1 MDRLINYRG
10 AQLKVEFTT
19 SDPDYNFCCWIT
31 TIVSGRISGVTTDMD
46 INKNFYFMVDPE
58 DPRYCMFGVDTYTDI
73 KRYTRWMHI
82 YSIMLL
88 SSVVPEGIRF
98 DKR

>member
-46 INKNFYFMVDPE
+46 INKNFYFMVDPK
-58 DPRYCMFGVDTYTDI
+58 DPRYSMFGVDTCTDI
-73 KRYTRWMHI
+73 KRYTLWMHI